1 VVSYRRALQTNTNK
15 EPHHAVWATRLSLQ
29 LSGLEAMEN
38 VWITTAEIQVQPGD
52 MPSGDTLGF
61 MRVTMWASSHD
72 DLHQKLSA
80 YLAKYQWRLIS
91 IDRTAVIDSSFDYG
105 DEVNQMID
113 ETLRDQNAI
122 RLGTYYS
129 YKPS

>member
-1 VVSYRRALQTNTNK
+1 
-15 EPHHAVWATRLSLQ
+15 
-29 LSGLEAMEN
+29 
-38 VWITTAEIQVQPGD
+38 